1 MRCERRICRSSSGG
15 ASELRSSRAGE
26 RVDSVYCRSWRERSA
41 GLERMLRI
49 QRMRL
54 PRFWQLCFPLASVHV
69 AVFVAVSSV
78 AVVSITATVSF
89 ERLSPRSRVTRV
101 DLNIS

>member
-1 MRCERRICRSSSGG
+1 MGEVNRALVN
-15 ASELRSSRAGE
+15 ASYTAH
-26 RVDSVYCRSWRERSA
+26 A
-41 GLERMLRI
+41 IAML
-49 QRMRL
+49 
-54 PRFWQLCFPLASVHV
+54 WQLIFSLASVHV